1 MSRSVAPFCIAL
13 LALALLAGCGEAP
26 KLPRLASDD
35 VVLAFG
41 DSLTFGTGAR
51 EEESYPA
58 VLAGLIGR
66 KVVREGVPGEMT
78 DQGLRRLGGVLD
90 LHGPKIVLLCL
101 GGNDMLRRIDDG
113 RIAAN
118 LRQMIAAARQRGAAV
133 VLLGVPRPVLFGGA
147 AGFYGEIAKDAA
159 LVYEGEVL
167 NEVLRD
173 PALKSDPIHPNALGY
188 RRIAERIGALLKER
202 GAL

>member
-1 MSRSVAPFCIAL
+1 MRASIARLWIAL
-13 LALALLAGCGEAP
+13 LGAALLAACSERP
-26 KLPRLASDD
+26 ELPRLAADD
-35 VVLAFG
+35 LVLAFG

-51 EEESYPA
+51 DEESYPE

-78 DQGLRRLGGVLD
+78 DQGLQRLGRVLD
-90 LHGPKIVLLCL
+90 EHRPKILLLCL
-101 GGNDMLRRIDDG
+101 GGNDMLRRIDDR

-118 LRQMIAAARQRGAAV
+118 LRQMVATARQRGVAV

-147 AGFYGEIAKDAA
+147 AGFYAEIAQDAG

-167 NEVLRD
+167 NAVLRD
-173 PALKSDPIHPNALGY
+173 PGLKSDPIHPNAVGY
-188 RRIAERIGALLKER
+188 RRIAERIAALLKER